1 MCARICPHYST
12 VQSLRTRYAGS
23 VGIEEQTRLQ
33 RQLDTVAGQKQA
45 IKDQLSQAQQ
55 ANDDAEMRLAEW
67 RAKESQLN
75 ELYAS
80 MQAGTLTV
88 TVKKWQADV
97 ERMTINEMRGQ
108 RDVRRLKRQVRAR
121 STFCKHNYSF
131 PAL

>member
-1 MCARICPHYST
+1 
-12 VQSLRTRYAGS
+12 

-33 RQLDTVAGQKQA
+33 RQLDTIAGQKQT

-67 RAKESQLN
+67 RSKESQLN

-80 MQAGTLTV
+80 MQAGTLTA

-97 ERMTINEMRGQ
+97 ERMTIIEMRAQ

-121 STFCKHNYSF
+121 PRYRHNYSF